1 MLTYIKYHESKE
13 KATLFT
19 KKHKFLLEFLIDRF
33 QNVDN
38 MSNTIEKHTK

>member
-1 MLTYIKYHESKE
+1 MNQRE
-13 KATLFT
+13 KQHYLQ